1 MGKLFGTDGIR
12 GVANKELDID
22 LATEVAQ
29 AAGTVLKERL
39 GRKPRFVIGW
49 DTRLSSTM
57 LQSAMS
63 AGLCSVGC
71 DVQLLGVVPTPGVA
85 YLVRKMGADAGIM
98 LTASHNPFMDNG
110 IKIISGT
117 GFKLSDEEE
126 EEIEAIIIDNE
137 RVPPKAS
144 PEEVGRVTYAFDA
157 VNDYI
162 DYLVG
167 LGEGSMKGLKVA
179 LDCANGCAS
188 VTAPKIF
195 SRLGADI
202 HVMAAEPNGVNVN
215 LDCGSTHMEK
225 LQEFVR
231 ENGCDLGFAFDGD
244 ADRCLAVDKDGVLVD
259 GDILMAIFALDMKK
273 QGKLKN
279 NGLVVTVMSN
289 LGLFHYAKEYGIDT
303 PTTKVGDRYVL
314 ETIIKDGY
322 NLGGEQSGHVIF
334 FDDMTTGDG
343 QLSAVKLLNVIV
355 REQKPLHVLRTIM
368 TKYPQVLKHVKAAD
382 ALKASLW
389 ELDDLFKEMNDKL
402 GERGRVLVRPSGTEP
417 LVRVMVEGADFDE
430 INEICDT
437 IAKAIEAKQN

>member
-1 MGKLFGTDGIR
+1 M
-12 GVANKELDID
+12 
-22 LATEVAQ
+22 
-29 AAGTVLKERL
+29 
-39 GRKPRFVIGW
+39 
-49 DTRLSSTM
+49 
-57 LQSAMS
+57 
-63 AGLCSVGC
+63 
-71 DVQLLGVVPTPGVA
+71 
-85 YLVRKMGADAGIM
+85 
-98 LTASHNPFMDNG
+98 
-110 IKIISGT
+110 
-117 GFKLSDEEE
+117 
-126 EEIEAIIIDNE
+126 IIDNE

-231 ENGCDLGFAFDGD
+231 ENGYDLGFAFDGD

-343 QLSAVKLLNVIV
+343 QLSAVKLLNVIA
-355 REQKPLHVLRTIM
+355 REQ
-368 TKYPQVLKHVKAAD
+368 
-382 ALKASLW
+382 
-389 ELDDLFKEMNDKL
+389 
-402 GERGRVLVRPSGTEP
+402 
-417 LVRVMVEGADFDE
+417 
-430 INEICDT
+430 
-437 IAKAIEAKQN
+437 